1 MFLLCASTLGTS
13 PRFGTAESS
22 LLNSCPIP
30 TFLCKTY
37 LRKNNLPLP
46 QIISRLPAAA
56 PVSPHGSR
64 PVHPA
69 LLKTSFLGVGCTGDY
84 PNNIKKQKVTQE
96 MRRKLRSKPA
106 SAGEAILK
114 AATALDDL
122 HEDVEIRNVV
132 RQFANEPEPPPR
144 SRRAVRLVP
153 DSPPLTWHDY
163 FD

>member
-1 MFLLCASTLGTS
+1 
-13 PRFGTAESS
+13 
-22 LLNSCPIP
+22 
-30 TFLCKTY
+30 
-37 LRKNNLPLP
+37 
-46 QIISRLPAAA
+46 
-56 PVSPHGSR
+56 
-64 PVHPA
+64 
-69 LLKTSFLGVGCTGDY
+69 
-84 PNNIKKQKVTQE
+84 

-132 RQFANEPEPPPR
+132 RQFANEPEQPPR

>member
-122 HEDVEIRNVV
+122 QEDIEIRNVV
-132 RQFANEPEPPPR
+132 VRQLADQDKPPR
-144 SRRAVRLVP
+144 NRRAVRLVP
-153 DSPPLTWHDY
+153 DQKPISWSDY
-163 FD
+163 I